1 MSGSPPRTESASAQS
16 PKRIFRSP
24 SGRDWTVE
32 VYELPAGVCVRST
45 SGADLATKA
54 VLRFQSAD
62 VTLDLCT
69 VPQHWESL
77 TDDELITL
85 LRSASPPTFVR
96 S

>member
-1 MSGSPPRTESASAQS
+1 MSGSSPRNESTSAGA
-16 PKRIFRSP
+16 PRRTFRSP

-54 VLRFQSAD
+54 ILRFQSAD

-69 VPQHWESL
+69 IPERWESL
-77 TDDELITL
+77 PDEELVNL
-85 LRSASPPTFVR
+85 LRSASPPIFNST
-96 S
+96 

>member
-1 MSGSPPRTESASAQS
+1 MSGSPPRNDSVSARAH
-16 PKRIFRSP
+16 KRTFRSP

-54 VLRFQSAD
+54 ILRFQSAD
-62 VTLDLCT
+62 VTLDLCSI
-69 VPQHWESL
+69 PERWESL
-77 TDDELITL
+77 SDEELVTL
-85 LRSASPPTFVR
+85 LRSASPPTFKP